1 MFSLKLSST
10 FIPGSF
16 GNVSRRGGQAL
27 SSHGEETNED
37 LIYLN
42 DAYKRAIIESQ
53 GQEEIS
59 LDVENSLN
67 ASYDVQPLK
76 MQKTKQLLGVGELGK
91 HCKAALVP
99 FVGLQNMVGL

>member
-1 MFSLKLSST
+1 M
-10 FIPGSF
+10 
-16 GNVSRRGGQAL
+16 SRRGGQAL
-27 SSHGEETNED
+27 SPHGKETYKD
-37 LIYLN
+37 PIYLN

-67 ASYDVQPLK
+67 ASYDIQPLK
-76 MQKTKQLLGVGELGK
+76 MQKTKQLLRVEELGK

-99 FVGLQNMVGL
+99 FVGLQNMVRL

>member
-1 MFSLKLSST
+1 M
-10 FIPGSF
+10 GSP
-16 GNVSRRGGQAL
+16 RIGGQSFLL
-27 SSHGEETNED
+27 SPYKD

-67 ASYDVQPLK
+67 DSYDIQPLK
-76 MQKTKQLLGVGELGK
+76 MPKTKQLLGVEELRK
-91 HCKAALVP
+91 HCKAALV
-99 FVGLQNMVGL
+99 FKILCDNRIYMFAF